1 MNKNKLSKLI
11 ALTVAGAISTSC
23 IFNTTVFAQE
33 INNKPKIELQEV
45 SNLEFEN
52 MKEEVSKYLKL
63 NSDGTISL
71 SEKMPRSYNYEYN
84 LNKLYEHFDMLNK
97 KVKNGEISINNDFT
111 INQKQTRAG
120 QTFIK
125 YYWWGTSGYYSY
137 SNARKEI
144 VGLRNSALVG
154 GATATVGGMTGN
166 LIAGVGGIVSATYCS
181 MLANSMEEI
190 NNNNGQRGIVVNIN
204 WALIYT
210 VFSQ

>member
-1 MNKNKLSKLI
+1 MKKNKLSKLI
-11 ALTVAGAISTSC
+11 ALTVAGTISTSC

-45 SNLEFEN
+45 SNFEFEN
-52 MKEEVSKYLKL
+52 MKKEVSKYLKL

-84 LNKLYEHFDMLNK
+84 LNKLYEHFDMLND

-181 MLANSMEEI
+181 MLANSIEEV

-204 WALIYT
+204 WALVYT